1 MTNKN
6 QWDTPPKRERNSN
19 TNDSHQ
25 ITRKENKR
33 RRKEQSESCSVMSNS
48 LQPYGLYS
56 PWNSPG
62 QNTEGGSYSLLQGI
76 SQPKDQ
82 TQVSHIAGRFF
93 TSWATREAQEYW
105 SGSLSL
111 LQWIFPTQELNPGLL
126 HCRQILYQL
135 SYHGISQKQLTQ
147 W

>member
-6 QWDTPPKRERNSN
+6 QGDTPPKRERNSN

-62 QNTEGGSYSLLQGI
+62 QNTEEGSYSLLQGI
-76 SQPKDQ
+76 
-82 TQVSHIAGRFF
+82 
-93 TSWATREAQEYW
+93 
-105 SGSLSL
+105 
-111 LQWIFPTQELNPGLL
+111 FPTQGSNPGLP

-135 SYHGISQKQLTQ
+135 SH
-147 W
+147 